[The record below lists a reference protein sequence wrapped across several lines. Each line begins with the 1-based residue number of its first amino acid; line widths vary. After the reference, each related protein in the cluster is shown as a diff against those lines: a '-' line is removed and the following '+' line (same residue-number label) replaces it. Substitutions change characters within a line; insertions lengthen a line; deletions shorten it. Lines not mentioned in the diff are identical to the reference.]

1 LIVSPPDRT
10 KEKQFE
16 LTPEEAEEFLAQCF
30 ADYLKENNIQLYRIQ
45 DYFKSDDMFE
55 TCCMLTLMFRGKG
68 FKFDHAITYIDD
80 FIYNSTRAGG
90 EPIDS
95 QKIARAITQSIL
107 DV

>member
-1 LIVSPPDRT
+1 
-10 KEKQFE
+10 
-16 LTPEEAEEFLAQCF
+16 
-30 ADYLKENNIQLYRIQ
+30 
-45 DYFKSDDMFE
+45 
-55 TCCMLTLMFRGKG
+55 MLTLMFRGKG

-107 DV
+107 DVQSFGKKQVLRDQKEKKLGADLNFKNEVEPLTSEAIKSSPGLDPD